1 MEQRADQ
8 ASAKSY
14 SRTGGSKSDWRITQR
29 QHPMKQWRT
38 HFRISLE
45 KIAIETGISAS
56 SLSRIERYKQTP
68 LIGAA
73 QKIIKFSKNAL
84 KPEDFFA

>member
-1 MEQRADQ
+1 MEQRANQ
-8 ASAKSY
+8 ASAKFVGGAA
-14 SRTGGSKSDWRITQR
+14 SRKSDWRITKR
-29 QHPMKQWRT
+29 EHPMKQWRT

-45 KIAIETGISAS
+45 KMAFETGISAS